1 MDTEEP
7 NAAREVIPNCTHAH
21 ARARARSHRHTQV
34 VACLHV
40 CARDCVVV
48 HGCSHARCKLHLG
61 AIFENWNIA
70 CELNSI
76 LS

>member
-7 NAAREVIPNCTHAH
+7 NAEREVIH
-21 ARARARSHRHTQV
+21 ARSHRHTQV
-34 VACLHV
+34 VACLRV

-61 AIFENWNIA
+61 AIFENRNIA